1 MSRFEPG
8 MSKEWLVTT
17 GWVTVLVVLGGVLWF
32 VIGPGSAAEDGPP
45 IASES
50 ASGAPTLGR
59 RPGPD
64 KRTPRSATSSSRKD
78 SSPRQ
83 RESGWIPRSAKEA
96 TRTSDLAADPD
107 RDPLCRKPAS
117 LIQTGKDMVAP
128 FERHLREATRL
139 TDEQES
145 EIGRSIEAELPRHE
159 MFRGRW
165 DRPED
170 VAKYGKYA
178 SAIVSML
185 AKQSKRPGLA
195 YRVHVVRRS
204 EFNAAA
210 MPGGVMFVQ
219 TGLFESSDAVRDEAE
234 LVAVLAH
241 EITHVEKRH
250 TAAAYQYATELLGS
264 PNDAAAIAVKMLTIP
279 LSTEYEA
286 EADDGGMVM
295 LVEAQYNPLAQVN
308 VWRRFAAGEAG
319 GDRRSGPVG
328 ELLGGLDTLL
338 RSHPQS
344 ARRACAAMKRVN
356 WAREQARWE
365 RVYDGRSN
373 LAVRIT
379 GPERAY

>member
-1 MSRFEPG
+1 MPTVEPG
-8 MSKEWLVTT
+8 KSKEWVVTAAW
-17 GWVTVLVVLGGVLWF
+17 GSVLVALGAILWF
-32 VIGPGSAAEDGPP
+32 VIGPGSAADDAAP
-45 IASES
+45 SES
-50 ASGAPTLGR
+50 GGSVGGQRRSPAMRPPRTTAS
-59 RPGPD
+59 
-64 KRTPRSATSSSRKD
+64 TPEGGKPSRG
-78 SSPRQ
+78 
-83 RESGWIPRSAKEA
+83 EEGWIPPSAKEA
-96 TRTSDLAADPD
+96 TRTADLAADPD
-107 RDPLCRKPAS
+107 RDPLCQKPTS
-117 LIQTGKDMVAP
+117 LIETGKDVVTP

-139 TDEQES
+139 TDEEES

-165 DRPED
+165 DQPND
-170 VAKYGKYA
+170 VAKYAGYA

-185 AKQSKRPGLA
+185 AKQRKRLGLN
-195 YRVHVVRRS
+195 YRIHVVRRP

-219 TGLFESSDAVRDEAE
+219 TGLFESSDAVHDEAE
-234 LVAVLAH
+234 VVAVLAH

-250 TAAAYQYATELLGS
+250 TAAAYQYAKELLGN
-264 PNDAAAIAVKMLTIP
+264 PNDAAAIAVKMLTMP
-279 LSTEYEA
+279 LSSEYEA
-286 EADDGGMVM
+286 EADDGGIVM

-308 VWRRFAAGEAG
+308 LWRRFAAGEE
-319 GDRRSGPVG
+319 GDGERRSGPVG
-328 ELLGGLDTLL
+328 ELLGGIDTLL

-373 LAVRIT
+373 LAARVT